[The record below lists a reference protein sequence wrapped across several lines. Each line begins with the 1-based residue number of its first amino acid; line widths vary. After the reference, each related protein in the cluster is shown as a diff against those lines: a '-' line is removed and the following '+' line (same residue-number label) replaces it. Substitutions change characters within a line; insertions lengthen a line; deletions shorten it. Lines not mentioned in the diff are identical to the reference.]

1 MAGDIQLFQ
10 RAVRLTVDTQQIEG
24 LDVQFKVRKTS
35 NKEPNT
41 CECSV
46 YNLSQASRA
55 LLGEKGIQLTLDA
68 GYVGTLAQIFRGNAT
83 CYHEHVGADWITRL
97 SIVDGERSYRYA
109 LVNENFKPG
118 TMVHHVVARVA
129 SALNLDVTDAVNL
142 VRANNTE
149 QFTQGYVA
157 HGRASTELD
166 KLLKGRGFEWSI
178 QDGRLQV
185 LLKGTTTSHREVVL
199 TPDSGLIGSPT
210 FGTAS
215 VGNPEPG
222 QKRGPRVLKLKSLLQ
237 PDLKP
242 GRRVHV
248 ESEGIKGTFRI
259 LTVTHSGDTSG
270 ADWYSDVEAQPL

>member
-1 MAGDIQLFQ
+1 MADSQLFQ
-10 RAVRLTVDTQQIEG
+10 RAVRLTVATQQIEG

-46 YNLSQASRA
+46 YNLSENSRA
-55 LLGEKGIQLTLDA
+55 LLAQKGVQLVLEA
-68 GYVGTLAQIFRGNAT
+68 GYVGTLAQIFQGNAT
-83 CYHEHVGADWITRL
+83 CYHEHTGADWVTRL
-97 SIVDGERSYRYA
+97 SVVDGERSYRYA
-109 LVNENFKPG
+109 LVSENFRPG
-118 TMVHHVVARVA
+118 TMVHQVVSRVA
-129 SALNLDVTDAVNL
+129 DALRLDAVDAVAL
-142 VRANNTE
+142 VRANSTE

-157 HGRASTELD
+157 HGKASTELD

-185 LLKGTTTSHREVVL
+185 LKKGEHTSHREVVL
-199 TPDSGLIGSPT
+199 TSDNGLIGSPS

-215 VGNPEPG
+215 VGSPEPN
-222 QKRGPRVLKLKSLLQ
+222 QKKGPRVLKLKSLLQ

-248 ESEGIKGTFRI
+248 KSVGVNGVFRI
-259 LTVTHSGDTSG
+259 ITVTHVGDTGG
-270 ADWYSDVEAQPL
+270 ADWYSEVEAQPV